1 MALMPLSAAATK
13 TWPSELSPKVKR
25 MELSVMLIPSD
36 LHFWLQCAIGPFR
49 PHSGSCA
56 TID

>member
-1 MALMPLSAAATK
+1 MPLSPAATK